1 MQTADLPIA
10 GNRAARV
17 TRVLVVDDEPG
28 VANLLAEML
37 RHGGH
42 SCLVCFSG
50 QEALDRMAA
59 QRFDAI
65 FSDLI
70 MPGMS
75 GLQLLQTVRTMHTDS
90 AFVMATE
97 VNELDAAMAAM
108 REGADDY
115 ILKPFHQQSVLVSLD
130 RVVKQKQMESELEDY
145 RGRIEELVNARTG
158 EIQQAMQRLE
168 QTHHDTSQALAAA
181 LDLRV
186 NDTAGHSWRVRAYA
200 LELGKVMGCG
210 PAELDAIGRGA
221 LLHDIGKIGIP
232 DAILMKPGS
241 LSRRER
247 TAMMTHV
254 GTGYNLLSH
263 FEFLEGAAK
272 IVLTHHERFD
282 GKGYP
287 QGLAGEDIPLGARIF
302 AVADTLDAMTS
313 DRPYRQAL
321 NFAAA
326 REEIIRESG
335 GQFDPRVVAAFLTI
349 EEARWDEIRTHSE
362 TIRSLGIVESGLPEL
377 GLIDRTLQAVAAVA

>member
-97 VNELDAAMAAM
+97 VDELDAAMAAM

>member
-1 MQTADLPIA
+1 MQIADLPIT

-37 RHGGH
+37 RQGGH
-42 SCLVCFSG
+42 GCLVCLSG
-50 QEALDRMAA
+50 REALDRMAA

-65 FSDLI
+65 FSDLN

-75 GLQLLQTVRTMHTDS
+75 GLQLLQTVRTMHANS

-97 VNELDAAMAAM
+97 VDELDAAIAAM

-130 RVVKQKQMESELEDY
+130 RMVKQKQMESELEDY

-158 EIQQAMQRLE
+158 ELQQAMQRLE

-210 PAELDAIGRGA
+210 TAELDAIGRGA

-232 DAILMKPGS
+232 DAILMKPGC

-263 FEFLEGAAK
+263 FEFLESAAK

-287 QGLAGEDIPLGARIF
+287 QGLTGEDIPLGARIF
-302 AVADTLDAMTS
+302 AVADTLDAMT
-313 DRPYRQAL
+313 
-321 NFAAA
+321 F
-326 REEIIRESG
+326 
-335 GQFDPRVVAAFLTI
+335 
-349 EEARWDEIRTHSE
+349 
-362 TIRSLGIVESGLPEL
+362 RSPLSSGLEL
-377 GLIDRTLQAVAAVA
+377 RRGPRGNHSGIGRAIRPAGCRRLLNHRGGEVGRGPNQQ